1 MKASAW
7 QKAINEDQDNDF
19 LHAAD
24 SAKRRIIEPAKDKV
38 SKPQRLQREEKKR
51 DTLHDRKLKSEEKLK
66 KQDSRLKAEK
76 VFQ

>member
-1 MKASAW
+1 EWKNRSKEYRNQKKIAKDSSPGLLVLKPVSYTAGRMKASAW

-38 SKPQRLQREEKKR
+38 SNRSP
-51 DTLHDRKLKSEEKLK
+51 
-66 KQDSRLKAEK
+66 
-76 VFQ
+76 